1 MLAVITSS
9 VLVLPL
15 VPHSSLPTHPPLPS
29 GLPRGAGGLRPDP
42 RRVGMGRGY
51 VGRIRPIVTRRGT
64 ETDGCNPRNLLSSPF
79 PPYGSFMARWSCPV
93 PRHALTVPHAT
104 SSVLPYG
111 SSLPR
116 SERSEWRGMTRDDK
130 TEEVR
135 NGRDNMRHEP
145 RNDGETNVGPYGSY
159 LRSSRCSS
167 RVLCPSPSTPRLRLG
182 TKGTV
187 R

>member
-1 MLAVITSS
+1 
-9 VLVLPL
+9 
-15 VPHSSLPTHPPLPS
+15 
-29 GLPRGAGGLRPDP
+29 
-42 RRVGMGRGY
+42 
-51 VGRIRPIVTRRGT
+51 
-64 ETDGCNPRNLLSSPF
+64 
-79 PPYGSFMARWSCPV
+79 
-93 PRHALTVPHAT
+93 
-104 SSVLPYG
+104 
-111 SSLPR
+111 
-116 SERSEWRGMTRDDK
+116 MTRDDK

-187 R
+187 RSPKRQPRGEYDRRGNTQPKDPAVRIAYEPWKRVRPQVDEVTKESDESKVFRSWPVSMSPPNPSLTPLVTVATLRSASFTHVTNGMGYEVESECSGSNYR

>member
-1 MLAVITSS
+1 MA
-9 VLVLPL
+9 
-15 VPHSSLPTHPPLPS
+15 
-29 GLPRGAGGLRPDP
+29 LRPDP

>member
-1 MLAVITSS
+1 
-9 VLVLPL
+9 
-15 VPHSSLPTHPPLPS
+15 
-29 GLPRGAGGLRPDP
+29 
-42 RRVGMGRGY
+42 
-51 VGRIRPIVTRRGT
+51 
-64 ETDGCNPRNLLSSPF
+64 
-79 PPYGSFMARWSCPV
+79 
-93 PRHALTVPHAT
+93 
-104 SSVLPYG
+104 
-111 SSLPR
+111 
-116 SERSEWRGMTRDDK
+116 MTRDDK

-187 R
+187 RSPKRQPRGEYDRRGNTQPKDPAVRIAYEPWKRVRPQVDEVTKESDESKVFRSWPVSMSPPVPSSVSPLV